1 MNLPNILYR
10 NSSGKGKLAKIIGNI
25 ITNPLTR
32 QYPAIRLKRKEVSIA
47 TSSDEAMIKFIS
59 ENADDLHNNAV
70 RTSSRQKRTPVT
82 RNEDISWKMNSSKQ
96 CSGC

>member
-1 MNLPNILYR
+1 MNLPNTLYR
-10 NSSGKGKLAKIIGNI
+10 NSSGKEKLAKIIGHI

-32 QYPAIRLKRKEVSIA
+32 QYPPISLKQKEVSVA

-59 ENADDLHNNAV
+59 ENADNLHDNAV
-70 RTSSRQKRTPVT
+70 RTSSGPKKTPMT